1 MNGFLHSLVRL
12 DWSDPRVIGF
22 LIAVVII
29 ALARKWSF
37 VILVVLIVALAEG
50 LQYLLRHS
58 ALGHDFTH
66 GIVIGVYGFGGLL
79 LLFLAIAHA
88 FTKE

>member
-1 MNGFLHSLVRL
+1 MKDFIHSLL
-12 DWSDPRVIGF
+12 SLNWGDPRVLAF
-22 LIAVVII
+22 LVAIVIV

-37 VILVVLIVALAEG
+37 VILIVLIVTLAEG
-50 LQYLLRHS
+50 LQYLLGHS
-58 ALGHDFTH
+58 SLGHDFTH
-66 GIVIGVYGFGGLL
+66 GVVIGVYGFGGLL

>member
-1 MNGFLHSLVRL
+1 MQGFIHALVGL
-12 DWSDPRVIGF
+12 EWNDPRVIAF
-22 LIAVVII
+22 LVALVIV

-37 VILVVLIVALAEG
+37 VILIVLVVALAEG

-58 ALGHDFTH
+58 SLGHDFTH
-66 GIVIGVYGFGGLL
+66 GVVIGIYGFGGLL
-79 LLFLAIAHA
+79 LLFLAIAHF

>member
-1 MNGFLHSLVRL
+1 MSGFIHSLVRL
-12 DWSDPRVIGF
+12 DWSDPRVVGF
-22 LIAVVII
+22 LIALVII
-29 ALARKWSF
+29 ALVRKWSF

-58 ALGHDFTH
+58 SLGHDFTH
-66 GIVIGVYGFGGLL
+66 GIVIGVYAFGGLL
-79 LLFLAIAHA
+79 LLFLAIAHI